1 MADAERCVQ
10 WLAELAD
17 VLPADNTGLRRPE
30 LLQLVH
36 DLTDTFVE
44 LPEEGRRQVS
54 QAMTVP
60 VASALKVLATH
71 LLEQALDEQRPDL
84 LRTVVRT
91 YVVEGFQVE
100 AEDSVRHLAM
110 LAEACRRLDVD
121 LDELVQ
127 EVLPVAGDEARERL
141 TEFTRRPRADRLL
154 TGFGL
159 RLEQGEDGW
168 RFRALGPGRRG

>member
-1 MADAERCVQ
+1 MEDTDRCVQ
-10 WLAELAD
+10 WLRELAD
-17 VLPADNTGLRRPE
+17 VLPEDTTGLRRPE
-30 LLQLVH
+30 LLQLLQ
-36 DLTDTFVE
+36 DLTGTFVE
-44 LPEEGRRQVS
+44 LPEEGRRRVS
-54 QAMTVP
+54 RAMTVP
-60 VASALKVLATH
+60 VGSALKVLATH
-71 LLEQALDEQRPDL
+71 VLEQALDEQRPEL
-84 LRTVVRT
+84 LRTAVRAH
-91 YVVEGFQVE
+91 VVEGFQIE

-127 EVLPVAGDEARERL
+127 EVLPVAGDEAREGL

-168 RFRALGPGRRG
+168 RFRALRPGRQG